1 MTRNGKIARLPRT
14 IREELNQRLLDGEPG
29 RQLIE
34 WLNGLPGVQ
43 AVLKSRFNGSA
54 ITEANLSQW
63 KNGGYAAWEA
73 GERMADTVSSLI
85 DGTKALQTADQGGLN
100 DRMAL
105 MLAATLA
112 TQMLRFESIPD
123 ETEKTKMLRELR
135 IGFTA
140 LRKSEFF
147 AERLRIERV
156 KHPETQKRKKEKDPY
171 AGLSPRER
179 IMQKLGI
186 GEGFDGSKNPELT
199 WPLKYRP
206 SAVQPSPPSTSESK

>member
-43 AVLKSRFNGSA
+43 AVLKAKFNGSA

-147 AERLRIERV
+147 AERLRIERTR
-156 KHPETQKRKKEKDPY
+156 HPLPEKPKKAQTPSESRQ
-171 AGLSPRER
+171 A
-179 IMQKLGI
+179 IMDILGI
-186 GEGFDGSKNPELT
+186 DEGYDGTKNPELT